1 MGPRQLAVLVSV
13 MLVVGPGAIGARV
26 LPDDA
31 RLAQFGAVTKKR
43 ATPVPQRTAA
53 PNTRQN
59 VERRGAPSQ
68 PGGPFGG
75 MRK

>member
-1 MGPRQLAVLVSV
+1 MGPTRTALLVSV
-13 MLVVGPGAIGARV
+13 MLFVGSGASGARV
-26 LPDDA
+26 LSDDA
-31 RLAQFGAVTKKR
+31 RLAQFGAVTKTR

-75 MRK
+75 MQK

>member
-1 MGPRQLAVLVSV
+1 MSAIRTTILVSV
-13 MLVVGPGAIGARV
+13 MLFLGSGAIGARV
-26 LPDDA
+26 LPDDS

-75 MRK
+75 MQK